1 MELSDFLYIIAM
13 ALFAFIIAAVIV
25 LAPLA
30 VYTLRHDPTLRF
42 PDAIRLAPK
51 ITFRTI
57 RSKFSFKNRKYNAPV
72 GKVSSKRKGNRHKK
86 RR

>member
-30 VYTLRHDPTLRF
+30 VYTLRHDSTLRF

-57 RSKFSFKNRKYNAPV
+57 RSKFSFKNRKYNAPT
-72 GKVSSKRKGNRHKK
+72 GKVSPKRKGNRHK
-86 RR
+86 